1 MDLRVKKT
9 EKAIRGAF
17 YKLIQTKP
25 MEKITVKELAELAE
39 INKTTFY
46 AHYET
51 IYDLVATIE
60 QEITDSVI
68 ENLDEFQ
75 ILFDNPRTFVYDLY
89 HVFAS
94 FHTDSFSPF
103 NPSSQDFLRKLS
115 DAIYD
120 EVCRRGFLSPPA
132 DGDEDASLPERY
144 ASFGTLLT
152 FLINGLFGLSKCFPN
167 GIPDKELEFLAT
179 FVESGIHA
187 ITHFQLPD

>member
-17 YKLIQTKP
+17 YQLVKTKP
-25 MEKITVKELAELAE
+25 VEKITVKELAELAE

-51 IYDLVATIE
+51 IYDLTAKLE

-75 ILFDNPRTFVYDLY
+75 ILFDDPRTFIYDFY
-89 HVFAS
+89 HVFAA

-103 NPSSQDFLRKLS
+103 NPSSQDFLRKLG

-120 EVCRRGFLSPPA
+120 EACRRGFLPA
-132 DGDEDASLPERY
+132 SSDDNDKRAPLPERY
-144 ASFGTLLT
+144 ANFGTLLT
-152 FLINGLFGLSKCFPN
+152 FLINGIFGLGKCYPE
-167 GIPDKELEFLAT
+167 GIPDKELDFLAE
-179 FVESGIHA
+179 FVEAGIRA
-187 ITHFQLPD
+187 IRP